1 MSIVGI
7 SDNWQSLL
15 AGLDIEQILR
25 KKKGD
30 EIIPEAG
37 ADLLNARDSLAA
49 EIAAERH
56 NVGAG
61 NGSNPLD
68 RNFVRQ
74 DREESRYVSATL
86 KGFKAERE
94 MDQARQNSTTALL
107 EEFGGV
113 NVSGTYFRGEGH
125 SENWYKQ
132 RLKQKGA
139 QELMEDAAERTR
151 RERKED
157 QARTEEALTAPKDA
171 EGTPAYLP
179 GALETA
185 AMPAPAGGVASEV
198 ASDISAPDT
207 ELPAAASAPA
217 AVPSEDAALAT
228 ANKPAVKAAASVNI
242 TV

>member
-139 QELMEDAAERTR
+139 QELMEDAAERAR
-151 RERKED
+151 RERKEERIE
-157 QARTEEALTAPKDA
+157 AEEALAAPKDA
-171 EGTPAYLP
+171 A
-179 GALETA
+179 GAPVNLSGAPESA
-185 AMPAPAGGVASEV
+185 AAPAPASGGGAEAAAS
-198 ASDISAPDT
+198 ISVPAA

-217 AVPSEDAALAT
+217 AASPEPAVPAT
-228 ANKPAVKAAASVNI
+228 VGKPAVKVAASVDI

>member
-7 SDNWQSLL
+7 SDNLQSLL
-15 AGLDIEQILR
+15 AGLDIDQILR

-37 ADLLNARDSLAA
+37 ADLLNARNSLAA

-56 NVGAG
+56 SVGG
-61 NGSNPLD
+61 GQNSNPMD
-68 RNFVRQ
+68 RNFVRA
-74 DREESRYVSATL
+74 DKEESRYVAATL
-86 KGFKAERE
+86 KGLKAERE
-94 MDQARQNSTTALL
+94 MGQSRQNSATALL

-113 NVSGTYFRGEGH
+113 NVSGTYFPGEGH

-132 RLKQKGA
+132 RIKQKA
-139 QELMEDAAERTR
+139 EREMMEDAAERLR

-171 EGTPAYLP
+171 EGNSVDLSGESVAVAASVPAS
-179 GALETA
+179 
-185 AMPAPAGGVASEV
+185 GVAAETV
-198 ASDISAPDT
+198 SDISAPAA
-207 ELPAAASAPA
+207 ELSAAARAPAAAPSEA
-217 AVPSEDAALAT
+217 AVSAT
-228 ANKPAVKAAASVNI
+228 VHKPAVKIATSVDI

>member
-7 SDNWQSLL
+7 SDNLQSLL
-15 AGLDIEQILR
+15 AGLDIDQILR

-37 ADLLNARDSLAA
+37 ADLLNARNSLAA

-56 NVGAG
+56 SVGG
-61 NGSNPLD
+61 GQNSNPMD
-68 RNFVRQ
+68 RNFVRA
-74 DREESRYVSATL
+74 DKEESRYVAATL
-86 KGFKAERE
+86 KGLKAERE
-94 MDQARQNSTTALL
+94 MGQSRQNSATALL

-113 NVSGTYFRGEGH
+113 NVSGTYFPGEGH

-132 RLKQKGA
+132 RIKQKA
-139 QELMEDAAERTR
+139 EREMMEDAAERLR

>member
-113 NVSGTYFRGEGH
+113 KVSGTTIFMVDEGVDTGH
-125 SENWYKQ
+125 I
-132 RLKQKGA
+132 LA
-139 QELMEDAAERTR
+139 QSAVDV
-151 RERKED
+151 
-157 QARTEEALTAPKDA
+157 
-171 EGTPAYLP
+171 LP
-179 GALETA
+179 
-185 AMPAPAGGVASEV
+185 V
-198 ASDISAPDT
+198 DT
-207 ELPAAASAPA
+207 EATLHERIK
-217 AVPSEDAALAT
+217 VVERELLVQVVNELAKES
-228 ANKPAVKAAASVNI
+228 NV
-242 TV
+242 